1 MSSPLGGGGGPSLC
15 DGGGGAS
22 PPERQEAMKLI
33 LMGPPGA
40 GKGTQGEI
48 LEKKLGIS
56 TISTGL
62 MLRTA
67 IKEQTEVGKAAEK
80 YINAGKLVPDD
91 IMVAVVKERL
101 SQHDCEKGFIL
112 DGFPRTT
119 AQAEALDAAGVEID
133 KVLLLE
139 VDDDVIVDRLSSRRE
154 CSKCGVPYNIISK
167 KPKVE
172 GICDSCGGELII
184 RKDDVPETIKNRLNV
199 YHEQKPIKKFYEAKG
214 ILAVAKGCDS
224 LEDTTANVA
233 KALGIEA

>member
-1 MSSPLGGGGGPSLC
+1 
-15 DGGGGAS
+15 
-22 PPERQEAMKLI
+22 MKLI

-67 IKEQTEVGKAAEK
+67 IKEQTEVGKLAEK
-80 YINAGKLVPDD
+80 YINEGKLVPDD
-91 IMVAVVKERL
+91 VIVKVVKERL
-101 SQHDCEKGFIL
+101 AKPDCENGFIL

-119 AQAEALDAAGVEID
+119 AQAEALDEAGVEID

-139 VDDDVIVDRLSSRRE
+139 VDDSKIVERLSSRRE

-167 KPKVE
+167 RPAKE
-172 GICDSCGGELII
+172 GICDSCGGELIQ
-184 RKDDVPETIKNRLNV
+184 RKDDVPETIQNRLNI
-199 YHEQKPIKKFYEAKG
+199 YHEQTEPIKDYYEKKG
-214 ILAVAKGCDS
+214 ILAVAKGEEE
-224 LEDTTANVA
+224 LKDTTANVA
-233 KALGIEA
+233 KALGLD